1 MPNLI
6 IKLNENPTPND
17 CPLCGNQTNP
27 NIGAELFLAD
37 TERIVCFDCAERDA
51 PVLACLITFAD
62 LSRGF
67 QMKDKPLLGD
77 FLRFAQLSKALD
89 TAERMF
95 GAKWTKMQT
104 FR

>member
-6 IKLNENPTPND
+6 IKLNENPMPHD

-37 TERIVCFDCAERDA
+37 TERIVCFDCAEPHA
-51 PVLACLITFAD
+51 PILACLITFAD
-62 LSRGF
+62 LARGF
-67 QMKDKPLLGD
+67 QMRDKPLLGD
-77 FLRFAQLSKALD
+77 FLVFAQLSKPLE
-89 TAERMF
+89 TAETMF
-95 GAKWTKMQT
+95 GAKWTEMQN

>member
-1 MPNLI
+1 VSI

-62 LSRGF
+62 LSRAF